1 MLSEEGCSG
10 YKDPGIKMQRQGEQ
24 MCLEGR
30 EEPILAGMEAPE
42 VCQAETFRL
51 DAEETGSH

>member
-1 MLSEEGCSG
+1 MLW

-24 MCLEGR
+24 VCLEGS